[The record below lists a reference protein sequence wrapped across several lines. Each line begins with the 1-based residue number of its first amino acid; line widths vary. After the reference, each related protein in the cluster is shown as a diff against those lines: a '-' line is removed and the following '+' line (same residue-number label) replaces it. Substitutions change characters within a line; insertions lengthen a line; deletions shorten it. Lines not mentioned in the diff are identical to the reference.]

1 MNVVKIGPNSEQYF
15 YWLSAQS
22 LAQNFVHPVVTAVG
36 EIIGE
41 SSRVLLRLLTSDK
54 PDNYATVAAVTR
66 PLNFDKISKL
76 SRVG

>member
-1 MNVVKIGPNSEQYF
+1 M
-15 YWLSAQS
+15 
-22 LAQNFVHPVVTAVG
+22 TAVG

-66 PLNFDKISKL
+66 PLNFMTKSASCRGLGRNAWWAGFWPMGPVLDTPVIY
-76 SRVG
+76 